1 MLTHLGLAELTAK
14 HFGAIDMEIL
24 VATFAVLAGF
34 LVFWAVLCVML
45 KIMFKI
51 ADAVF
56 KKS

>member
-1 MLTHLGLAELTAK
+1 
-14 HFGAIDMEIL
+14 MEIL